1 MLKPPAPYRLRP
13 MQLSDIPHVMDIEL
27 IAFPVPW
34 KASAYEYE
42 VTSNRAATYH
52 VLTAQL
58 GDKPAA
64 IIGYGG
70 YWRLADE
77 AHISTIA
84 IQPVW
89 RGRGLGEVLLI
100 NMLLLSYKD
109 SARLA
114 TLEVRRSNIVAQS
127 LYKKYRFQ
135 LVGER
140 RRYYQNREDA
150 LLMTISPL
158 DARYRSFLRHKQDQ
172 LFIRLDLEKSSQ
184 LT

>member
-1 MLKPPAPYRLRP
+1 
-13 MQLSDIPHVMDIEL
+13 MQLSDIPSVMDIER

-42 VTSNRAATYH
+42 ITGNRVASYQ
-52 VLTAQL
+52 VLTAQT
-58 GDKPAA
+58 GDKPAV

-84 IQPVW
+84 IQPAW
-89 RGRGLGEVLLI
+89 RGLGLGEMLLI

-109 SARLA
+109 PARIA
-114 TLEVRRSNIVAQS
+114 TLEVRRSNVVAQS
-127 LYKKYRFQ
+127 LYKKYKFE

-140 RRYYQNREDA
+140 RRYYQNQEDA
-150 LLMTISPL
+150 LIMTVTQM
-158 DARYRSFLRHKQDQ
+158 AKRYLSFLRHKQIE
-172 LFIRLDLEKSSQ
+172 LFNKLSQQVSSQ
-184 LT
+184 VT